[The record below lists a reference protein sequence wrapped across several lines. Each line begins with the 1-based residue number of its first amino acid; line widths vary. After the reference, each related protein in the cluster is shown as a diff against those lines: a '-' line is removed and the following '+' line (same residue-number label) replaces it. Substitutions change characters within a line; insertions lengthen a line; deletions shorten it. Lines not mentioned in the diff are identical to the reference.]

1 MSPESP
7 PSEVPGGPT
16 GPVAP
21 RRWLL
26 VQGGEARY
34 ALDIEGIVA
43 IMSAVTL
50 VPLPRVPEFICGATV
65 FRERVVPVLDVQQ
78 RLVPGSRDDWRG
90 ARVVVCLWQEQ
101 MIGLR
106 VAGVGPLVQADRQEQ
121 APERESEEAVARF
134 FDGWIPFS
142 RRSVPI
148 LSLAALCDFPLDPG

>member
-7 PSEVPGGPT
+7 PSTAPGGPT
-16 GPVAP
+16 EPVVP

-26 VQGGEARY
+26 VQGAEARY

-43 IMSAVTL
+43 IMSTVSL
-50 VPLPRVPEFICGATV
+50 VPLPRVPDFVCGATV
-65 FRERVVPVLDVQQ
+65 FRERVVPVLDVRQ
-78 RLVPGSRDDWRG
+78 RLDPGSGDDRRG

-106 VAGVGPLVQADRQEQ
+106 VVGVGPLVQADRQEQ
-121 APERESEEAVARF
+121 GPKRESEDAVARF

-148 LSLAALCDFPLDPG
+148 LSLAALCDFSLGPG